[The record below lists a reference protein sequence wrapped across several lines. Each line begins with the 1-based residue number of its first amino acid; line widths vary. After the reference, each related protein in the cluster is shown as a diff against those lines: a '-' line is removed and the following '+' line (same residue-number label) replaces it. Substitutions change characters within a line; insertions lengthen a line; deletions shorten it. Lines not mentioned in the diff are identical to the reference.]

1 MSFEHKKAY
10 KAGIGQGAAAHF
22 FRVKRLVLPEPPY
35 YNDTRAG
42 ARSAEQPG
50 IIGGREAKCMG
61 AGLWRPAGQEETR

>member
-42 ARSAEQPG
+42 HAVRSS
-50 IIGGREAKCMG
+50 
-61 AGLWRPAGQEETR
+61 LVS

>member
-1 MSFEHKKAY
+1 MSFAHKKAY

-50 IIGGREAKCMG
+50 IIGGREAKCMD
-61 AGLWRPAGQEETR
+61 AGLWRPAGQEEAR